1 MTPIEA
7 ALEELEPRRFLD
19 PISISKM
26 AEKHG
31 VARSTLQDRWRGL
44 AQSREAAARDQRK
57 LDEVEEKQLVQ
68 YIISLTKV
76 YRRPGPWCAPLRLQ

>member
-1 MTPIEA
+1 MTTIEA
-7 ALEELEPRRFLD
+7 ALEELESRRCLD

-26 AEKHG
+26 AKKHG